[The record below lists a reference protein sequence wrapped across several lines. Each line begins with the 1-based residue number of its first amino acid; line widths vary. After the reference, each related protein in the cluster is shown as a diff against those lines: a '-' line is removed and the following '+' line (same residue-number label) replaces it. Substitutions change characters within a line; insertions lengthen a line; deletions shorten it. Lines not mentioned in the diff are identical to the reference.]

1 MVIKRTYLLSTL
13 FVLFLWMPSGRAQTT
28 TAQTYIE
35 THQDWA
41 IEAMHQFGIPASVM
55 LAIAMH
61 ESANGTSKVATYLN
75 NHFGIKGTNHN
86 KQIRSSYKGYDA
98 VKDSYDDFIHYL
110 KAHKSFA
117 SLFTRYTS
125 YDYRNWVLGIQRGGY
140 ASSKVWARHILAL
153 IEKHQ
158 LFTLDNRPTDYVEP
172 KSSTIDHTTSVASV
186 SYTVKKGDTLSTIA
200 KRYKTSIKKIK
211 DMNGLRN
218 DRLKIGQRLKI

>member
-1 MVIKRTYLLSTL
+1 MVFKRTYLLGSL
-13 FVLFLWMPSGRAQTT
+13 FVLFLWAQSGHAQTT
-28 TAQTYIE
+28 AQAYVAA
-35 THQDWA
+35 HQDWA
-41 IEAMHQFGIPASVM
+41 IEAMHQFGVPASVI

-75 NHFGIKGTNHN
+75 NHFGIKGVNHS

-110 KAHKSFA
+110 KVHRSFA
-117 SLFTRYTS
+117 SLFTQYTS

-158 LFTLDNRPTDYVEP
+158 LFTLDNRPADYVDSEP
-172 KSSTIDHTTSVASV
+172 STMKNSASV
-186 SYTVKKGDTLSTIA
+186 TSIGYIVKKGDTLSSIA
-200 KRYKTSIKKIK
+200 KRHNTTIKKIK
-211 DMNGLRN
+211 DINGLRT
-218 DRLKIGQRLKI
+218 DRLQIGQRLKI